1 MREFGA
7 VIVASQ
13 TAQIQQMRTWLALW
27 HPGEPT
33 DVDYQP
39 MMRDLSG
46 LSGDAL
52 DRAFLEDMT
61 VHHMMAVM
69 MSQQLLARTW
79 RTMTRSATSQ
89 CPSATSSTPRSSR
102 CASGSPAGSTS
113 AWAAWGRG

>member
-39 MMRDLSG
+39 MMRDLPACPGTRWTEPS
-46 LSGDAL
+46 
-52 DRAFLEDMT
+52 
-61 VHHMMAVM
+61 
-69 MSQQLLARTW
+69 RT
-79 RTMTRSATSQ
+79 
-89 CPSATSSTPRSSR
+89 
-102 CASGSPAGSTS
+102 
-113 AWAAWGRG
+113 